1 MSLFILS
8 LHHHYSIVFY
18 LEKRNITDERQAL
31 KDALQVLEDE
41 LAKPKPTNNGTDD
54 GTYHYYKYL
63 NRSERSGGE
72 SDNTPH
78 LGDLSV
84 YGVLR
89 GLDGLPIHTE
99 IMNEFGRIAQWYQQM
114 KRVVEK

>member
-1 MSLFILS
+1 
-8 LHHHYSIVFY
+8 LHHS

-41 LAKPKPTNNGTDD
+41 LVKTKTTTNNGT
-54 GTYHYYKYL
+54 YVYYL
-63 NRSERSGGE
+63 NTDDTEK
-72 SDNTPH
+72 PH

-84 YGVLR
+84 FGVLR

-99 IMNEFGRIAQWYQQM
+99 IMNEFAMIAQWYQQL
-114 KRVVEK
+114 KRVVEKDTSTTTTTTTN

>member
-1 MSLFILS
+1 LFVPSSIHSFFLLS
-8 LHHHYSIVFY
+8 LHHS

-41 LAKPKPTNNGTDD
+41 LVKTKTTTTNGT
-54 GTYHYYKYL
+54 YYL
-63 NRSERSGGE
+63 NT
-72 SDNTPH
+72 SDTKKPH

-99 IMNEFGRIAQWYQQM
+99 IMSEFAMIAQWYQQM
-114 KRVVEK
+114 KRVVEKDT